1 MKIHNFK
8 FREDDLKFKITLYD
22 KLPLDYKYVYEEFD
36 KQNPKLK
43 EYRKVNFRITKIKA
57 KYSDC
62 YSIEFNILK
71 IL

>member
-1 MKIHNFK
+1 MKQHNFK
-8 FREDDLKFKITLYD
+8 IREENLKYKITLYD

-43 EYRKVNFRITKIKA
+43 EYRKVNFRTTKIKA

-62 YSIEFNILK
+62 YSIEFNVLK
-71 IL
+71 TL